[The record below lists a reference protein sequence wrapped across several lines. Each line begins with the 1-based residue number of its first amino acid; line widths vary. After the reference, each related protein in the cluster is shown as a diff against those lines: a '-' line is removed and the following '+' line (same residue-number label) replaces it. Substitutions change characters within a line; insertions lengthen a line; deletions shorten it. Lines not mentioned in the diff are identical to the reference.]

1 MPDLIAHSATEAH
14 APTPLAIDWG
24 QLLEQRPAV
33 LRHSDM
39 PAYLLLP
46 EVHALLD
53 ATLDDNS
60 RLLLNTL
67 WHTGARVSE
76 ALALTPAHFELST
89 RLPYVSIETLKTRG
103 RPRKHAAKKPRLLP
117 LSDEH
122 YLRQVERYITTHGV
136 RRQARFFPVT
146 RSAINKRLERLTA
159 PLNLTVPVSPHTFR
173 HSFAVNAVLH
183 GTPLPVLQGWLGH
196 ADIASTLIYT
206 RVLTLET
213 HHLMRRIQF

>member
-1 MPDLIAHSATEAH
+1 
-14 APTPLAIDWG
+14 
-24 QLLEQRPAV
+24 
-33 LRHSDM
+33 
-39 PAYLLLP
+39 
-46 EVHALLD
+46 
-53 ATLDDNS
+53 
-60 RLLLNTL
+60 
-67 WHTGARVSE
+67 
-76 ALALTPAHFELST
+76 
-89 RLPYVSIETLKTRG
+89 
-103 RPRKHAAKKPRLLP
+103 
-117 LSDEH
+117 
-122 YLRQVERYITTHGV
+122 V